1 MLRCEILST
10 GDEVLTGM
18 ITDTNASFL
27 ADRLGALGF
36 EVVRH
41 TTVGDDRAMLRAAF
55 RELGDRADAVLCTGG
70 LGPTVDDL
78 TTEVAA
84 EITGSP
90 LKLDEPSLAHMEA
103 LFRSRSRPMP
113 ENNKKQVMIPEPAD
127 LLQNP
132 IGTAPGFTMVIG
144 RARFF
149 FMPGVPREMKKMF
162 EEQVVPRLDAMRPEP
177 TVFDVRVHRS
187 FGLTESATDQMLH
200 GIEDQFPGVKLGFRA
215 HFPEIQIKLT
225 AKGENVEAARGALDR
240 ASAEVKARIGAHVF
254 SDGAAMEEVIGALL
268 REAKA
273 TLASAESCTGGM
285 VGEMVTRVP
294 GSSEYFD
301 RGFITYSNRAKIELL
316 GVPEAVLAEHGAVSE
331 PTARA
336 MAEGAKARSNTTY
349 ALSITGVAGPGG
361 GTPEKPV
368 GLVFIALAAPDK
380 TVVRKVRW
388 PGGRDQVRQL
398 SAMVALDML
407 RRSLLGLSVE

>member
-55 RELGDRADAVLCTGG
+55 RELGDRADVVLCTGG

-84 EITGSP
+84 EITASP
-90 LKLDEPSLAHMEA
+90 LKLDAPSLAHMEG
-103 LFRSRSRPMP
+103 LFRSRNRPMP

-127 LLQNP
+127 VLQNP

-144 RARFF
+144 KARFF

-187 FGLTESATDQMLH
+187 FGLTESATDQLLH
-200 GIEDQFPGVKLGFRA
+200 GIEERFPGVKLGFRA

-225 AKGENVEAARGALDR
+225 AKGANVEAAREALDR

-254 SDGAAMEEVIGALL
+254 SDGAAMEEVIGTLL

-316 GVPEAVLAEHGAVSE
+316 GVPEAALAEHGAVSE

-380 TVVRKVRW
+380 TFVRKVRW